1 MSGTSL
7 IARELAIPTRR
18 KRLDVMDEMSQLAS
32 AMVTLIFA
40 AGMLVAGQLYM
51 ERRSAQATAMPAA
64 QLAALQNPSRENP
77 AVSAKTSHAF
87 RPPQFRHRRQ

>member
-1 MSGTSL
+1 MPGTTL

-18 KRLDVMDEMSQLAS
+18 KRLGIMDEMSQLAS

-51 ERRSAQATAMPAA
+51 ERRSAQAAV
-64 QLAALQNPSRENP
+64 QLVALQNPNRENP
-77 AVSAKTSHAF
+77 TVSAKAPRAF
-87 RPPQFRHRRQ
+87 QSPQFHHRRQ